1 MSPELLNTIMTAVV
15 LPLLVAVSGYVIAYL
30 RKKAREVSGN
40 IEDKTIRT
48 YVQEANDI
56 VIQAV
61 DTLFQTYVNEL
72 KSKGQF
78 DKQAQLEAFNRAKDI
93 SLALMSTEAKEV
105 LIQLY
110 GDLDL
115 WIKTKIEQAVKRDK
129 DLERLTL

>member
-30 RKKAREVSGN
+30 RKKAAEVSGN

-72 KSKGQF
+72 KSKGEF
-78 DKQAQLEAFNRAKDI
+78 DKQAQLEAFEKAKDI
-93 SLALMSTEAKEV
+93 SLALMSTDAKEV

-110 GDLDL
+110 GDIDL

-129 DLERLTL
+129 DLKRLTL

>member
-30 RKKAREVSGN
+30 RKKAAEVSGN
-40 IEDKTIRT
+40 IEDKVIRT

-78 DKQAQLEAFNRAKDI
+78 DKEAQLEAFNKAKDI

-129 DLERLTL
+129 DLE

>member
-129 DLERLTL
+129 NLERLTL

>member
-30 RKKAREVSGN
+30 RKKAAEVSGN

-78 DKQAQLEAFNRAKDI
+78 DKQAQLEAFNKAKDI
-93 SLALMSTEAKEV
+93 SLALMSTDAKEV

>member
-30 RKKAREVSGN
+30 RKKAAEVSGN
-40 IEDKTIRT
+40 IEDKIIRT

-72 KSKGQF
+72 KSKGEF
-78 DKQAQLEAFNRAKDI
+78 DKQAQLEAFEKAKDI
-93 SLALMSTEAKEV
+93 SLALMSTDAKEV

>member
-30 RKKAREVSGN
+30 RKKAAEVSGN

-93 SLALMSTEAKEV
+93 SLALMSAEAKEV